1 MTNVYVKGNEIEPFS
16 QDEIENTKP
25 PKESEKEISIDTAIK
40 QASEKEIPIVE
51 DDIDDNEEE
60 STFELLDDAGE
71 QVIMKCGEDL
81 GEFQQ
86 IVEVIDDTKFV
97 EYTDE
102 QLRMQIIDL
111 LNYDSDKHSN
121 KTHFANTQKY
131 KRFLDM
137 MKKLNSKA
145 SLLETQHGFIIPRIC
160 NKPIRIMTDDEEE
173 LNELAENMT
182 DDGNNEGKTLLDSSK
197 TYVNL
202 LDVLMKRKNTLNS
215 GLRDKDTTDELMI
228 QERLWEKSKVID
240 EDIHRIQMIIK
251 KDTFALD
258 YSNKLILIFAGEVI
272 EVSGFAHIPKRES
285 LMKKAWNHF
294 KTEEYINHLKQ
305 LNPNE
310 PVHVYKEDCKEHQT
324 MYDQVTETDHATYI
338 RLKHGLTISL
348 QDMSQNNAFVFSLFY
363 PSYPETKHPH
373 HYIIEG
379 SPFIFDLLPQDQTG
393 YETLKCFVPS
403 TNKMVLCAL
412 QNAIIWHPFVA
423 LSLRSIEKFVEN
435 VYEKTDDEINSAIW
449 TTLKDH
455 IESNVKTVC
464 SSIKNKIM
472 RTKKYKSAPQGLT
485 SVMKFDE
492 YDYVSNYRDGGFKYE
507 NTLIDTEYFRSKFIS
522 KKDSGL
528 QYFGIVLS
536 REVEKLYQWIE
547 KHKESIENEKTVI
560 ARQLKTEFNYN
571 VDCLDKAMNIVKTFN
586 SIHEMEKTN
595 NKKMSGV
602 RINDYA
608 KVIVGDGREML
619 YKREAIS
626 DDQHVWTFQ
635 AVEDV
640 MMLTEDSCKC
650 VLEDVETVCSYR
662 DVLRHKNLRDL
673 KKSEYILS
681 KNMLTFHQKFTEMQ
695 KLLIQDRNIW
705 EEYFDWSV
713 EYFNDSMS
721 YVAKKDYSAFVG
733 NEEDL
738 LVRTFDE
745 EEQGDSVA
753 YSILP
758 TFVSETSRESNPLT
772 KYREEDIAYVKSIIE
787 MFGLGYDDKEIA
799 YILLQLDMVKK
810 RTDLPLLY
818 AMRYK
823 QAGVSEPR
831 KLKQDSKLGNETSD
845 KKKKT
850 KEDSDKLEKE
860 KLRKRSQIR
869 DDVDKSWHT
878 QIISEIIVYMI
889 SIFQARYPIVR
900 ITGLI
905 QEHKSHFDVSGP
917 PLQMIDQHN
926 RHENR
931 SLLAYMCYIVAD
943 MKNKNVKKF
952 LGFEDSQRAIYKSL
966 LQEIKKTLMKVPQL
980 EIALRN
986 RKNVVERH
994 LYGYNEWKGYRPFV
1008 LDSTNKQG
1016 RLSKVS
1022 GKILEFMKRPVD
1034 LVTLNDIKND
1044 KWGKITD
1051 EKNKWTSSIPN
1062 CICDDKIEKREREI
1076 IEMKIPT
1083 QNIQKMKQRKTEKNE
1098 NDDNMYSQ
1106 DPSDTE
1112 YWNVLIETTRESMKE
1127 LLEKYRCSDTIIEDC
1142 MKNLF
1147 EISIEK
1153 RLCNKYAYSYWL
1165 TNDFKTLKGRLLNN
1179 WKFNY
1184 VWLTQNKQFARRK
1197 HEFVKLSLMI
1207 QQTVDQLQP
1216 INGVLNRSGDF
1227 VRNWMTVDFN
1237 VKALRTNGFGE
1248 RISQDKMALFQ
1259 IAIYNEA
1266 LLEWF
1271 KMLDNDERND
1281 NIPHKEMYETILQSL
1296 LDRISIH
1303 SKDNII
1309 LSRLNEELREKQ
1321 KETIMNKMGRLSPEE
1336 RWAINEARGLRL
1348 VDWSVLDSVEDESN
1362 ANVNDVIENDE
1373 GGQNEDGNDGDGE
1386 DNFVAIDEDG
1396 SGSKMDNPDDD
1407 VISDTEN
1414 DYDKFG
1420 RDE

>member
-1 MTNVYVKGNEIEPFS
+1 MSSNKRVMTNVYVKGNEIEPFS
-16 QDEIENTKP
+16 QDDIEKT
-25 PKESEKEISIDTAIK
+25 ESKDVSIDMAIK
-40 QASEKEIPIVE
+40 QDSEKEIPIVE
-51 DDIDDNEEE
+51 DDVEDNEEE

-121 KTHFANTQKY
+121 KRDFANTQKY
-131 KRFLDM
+131 KKFLNM

-145 SLLETQHGFIIPRIC
+145 SLLETQNGFIIPRIC
-160 NKPIRIMTDDEEE
+160 NKPIRIMTEDEEE
-173 LNELAENMT
+173 LNELADNMN
-182 DDGNNEGKTLLDSSK
+182 DDNNGEDTLLDSSK

-202 LDVLMKRKNTLNS
+202 WDVLVKRKNTLKS
-215 GLRDKDTTDELMI
+215 GLRDKDTNDELMI
-228 QERLWEKSKVID
+228 QERLWEKSKVIS
-240 EDIHRIQMIIK
+240 EDIHRIQMVIK

-258 YSNKLILIFAGEVI
+258 YSNKLILLFVGEVV

-285 LMKKAWNHF
+285 FVSKSWNHF
-294 KTEEYINHLKQ
+294 KTVEYINHLKQ
-305 LNPNE
+305 LNLNK
-310 PVHVYKEDCKEHQT
+310 PVHVYKEDCKEHQNK
-324 MYDQVTETDHATYI
+324 YHHVTETDHSTYL
-338 RLKHGLTISL
+338 RLEDGLTISL
-348 QDMSQNNAFVFSLFY
+348 QNMSQNNAFVFSLFY
-363 PSYPETKHPH
+363 PPYPETKHPH
-373 HYIIEG
+373 HYITEG
-379 SPFIFDLLPQDQTG
+379 KSPFIFDLLPQDQTG

-423 LSLRSIEKFVEN
+423 LSLRSIEKYIEN
-435 VYEKTDDEINSAIW
+435 VYEKNDDEITSDVW
-449 TTLKDH
+449 TTLKDQ
-455 IESNVKTVC
+455 IDSNVKNVC

-547 KHKESIENEKTVI
+547 KHKDSLENEKTVI

-571 VDCLDKAMNIVKTFN
+571 VDCLDKAMNIVKTFK
-586 SIHEMEKTN
+586 SIQEMEKTN

-602 RINDYA
+602 QINDYA

-635 AVEDV
+635 AVEDL
-640 MMLTEDSCKC
+640 MMLTDDSCKC

-662 DVLRHKNLRDL
+662 DILRHKNLRDL
-673 KKSEYILS
+673 KKSEYTLL
-681 KNMLTFHQKFTEMQ
+681 KNMLSFHQKFTEMQ

-705 EEYFDWSV
+705 EEYFNWSV

-745 EEQGDSVA
+745 EEQGDSVN

-758 TFVSETSRESNPLT
+758 TFVSETSQESNPLN

-799 YILLQLDMVKK
+799 YILLQLDMAKK
-810 RTDLPLLY
+810 RNDLPLLY

-831 KLKQDSKLGNETSD
+831 KMKQDPKLGNETSD
-845 KKKKT
+845 KKKKAQET
-850 KEDSDKLEKE
+850 SDKLEKE
-860 KLRKRSQIR
+860 KMRKRAQIR

-889 SIFQARYPIVR
+889 SIFQARYPVVR

-905 QEHKSHFDVSGP
+905 QEHKSHFDVTGP

-926 RHENR
+926 KHENR
-931 SLLAYMCYIVAD
+931 SLLSYMCYIVAD
-943 MKNKNVKKF
+943 MKNKNIKKF
-952 LGFEDSQRAIYKSL
+952 LGFEDSQRAVYKSL
-966 LQEIKKTLMKVPQL
+966 LQEIKKTLIKVPQL

-986 RKNVVERH
+986 RKNIVERH

-1008 LDSTNKQG
+1008 LDSTSRQG

-1022 GKILEFMKRPVD
+1022 GKVLEFMKKPVD
-1034 LVTLNDIKND
+1034 LVTLKDIKND

-1051 EKNKWTSSIPN
+1051 EKNKWTSSIPS
-1062 CICDDKIEKREREI
+1062 CICDDKNEKGEKETIEL
-1076 IEMKIPT
+1076 KIPT
-1083 QNIQKMKQRKTEKNE
+1083 QNIHKMKQRKIGKKE
-1098 NDDNMYSQ
+1098 NDDNMYPQ

-1112 YWNVLIETTRESMKE
+1112 YWNVLIETTRESMYG
-1127 LLEKYRCSDTIIEDC
+1127 LLEKYRCSETIIEDC

-1147 EISIEK
+1147 EISVDK

-1197 HEFVKLSLMI
+1197 HEFVKLSSMI

-1216 INGVLNRSGDF
+1216 INDVLNRSGEF
-1227 VRNWMTVDFN
+1227 VRNWMTIDFN
-1237 VKALRTNGFGE
+1237 MKALQTNGFGE
-1248 RISQDKMALFQ
+1248 ISQDKMALFQ

-1271 KMLDNDERND
+1271 KMLDIDERND
-1281 NIPHKEMYETILQSL
+1281 NIPHKEIYEMILQSL
-1296 LDRISIH
+1296 FDRISIH
-1303 SKDNII
+1303 SKDNTI

-1348 VDWSVLDSVEDESN
+1348 FDWSVLDSVEDEGN
-1362 ANVNDVIENDE
+1362 ASVNDVIENEE
-1373 GGQNEDGNDGDGE
+1373 GVKDRNIEDGE
-1386 DNFVAIDEDG
+1386 DNFTGNAEDG

-1414 DYDKFG
+1414 DYDRYG
-1420 RDE
+1420 QDE